1 MCARVCTFSSLLFSL
16 VSDRMAA
23 DGMYDRHWW
32 WRRGVVFK
40 RTLPAFNGELIVG
53 SDADGLRAPGSLLR
67 PMIKFVTFKYSVK
80 ASDHVLSF
88 STLCTKN
95 VEQRGVLPI
104 CFELSCLGSVLC

>member
-1 MCARVCTFSSLLFSL
+1 MGCTIAIGGGDEAWSLKG
-16 VSDRMAA
+16 RC
-23 DGMYDRHWW
+23 H
-32 WRRGVVFK
+32 
-40 RTLPAFNGELIVG
+40 GELIVG